1 MSLAFRN
8 VEMFRQPTRRA
19 LMERALEPHILLGM
33 PQLTPF
39 GLSETWLMKELGHR
53 HWLMLARCMG
63 MEDADFR
70 SADGAETYAAI
81 CATSLTNAQ
90 LDRAR
95 SNQVLCIQSVLE
107 PVSKTQVSSRHR
119 LFVDGEAIGDVELL
133 SAFVRRTR
141 ENDNVSIA
149 RVELPGTYCFPVR
162 LENTLARIASDVRN
176 GRCETHLGMAVA
188 GREVLRDFHLQ
199 PAASQEFNGAG
210 LLYFA
215 HFQAFVA
222 RAFESW
228 FPDGAFRNITRKDSF
243 FLGNAGIGEPL
254 SVELT
259 AVDREAMSAACCLRR
274 SDGALIG
281 RVLLTAS
288 P

>member
-1 MSLAFRN
+1 MSLAIRN
-8 VEMFRQPTRRA
+8 VEVFHQSSRRA

-53 HWLMLARCMG
+53 HWLMLARRMG
-63 MEDADFR
+63 MDDADFR
-70 SADGAETYAAI
+70 TADGAETYAAI

-95 SNQVLCIQSVLE
+95 PNQVLSIQSVLE

-119 LFVDGEAIGDVELL
+119 LLVDGEAIGDVELL

-141 ENDNVSIA
+141 EHDNVSIA
-149 RVELPGTYCFPVR
+149 RVELPGAHRFPMR
-162 LENTLARIASDVRN
+162 LENALARIASDIRN
-176 GRCETHLGMAVA
+176 GRCETHLGMAVT
-188 GREVLRDFHLQ
+188 GRDVLRDFRFQ

-228 FPDGAFRNITRKDSF
+228 FPDGAFRNISRRDSF
-243 FLGNAGIGEPL
+243 FLGNAAIGESL

-259 AVDREAMSAACCLRR
+259 VMDRETMSAACSLRR
-274 SDGALIG
+274 SNGALIG
-281 RVLLTAS
+281 HVFLTAS
-288 P
+288 H

>member
-1 MSLAFRN
+1 MSLAICN
-8 VEMFRQPTRRA
+8 VEMFHQPSKCV

-53 HWLMLARCMG
+53 HWLLLARRMG
-63 MEDADFR
+63 MDDADFR
-70 SADGAETYAAI
+70 TADGTETYAAI

-95 SNQVLCIQSVLE
+95 ANQVLCIQSVLE
-107 PVSKTQVSSRHR
+107 PVSKTQVASRHR
-119 LFVDGEAIGDVELL
+119 LLVDGEPIGDVELL

-149 RVELPGTYCFPVR
+149 RVELPGTHCFPVR

-188 GREVLRDFHLQ
+188 DRNVLRDFRFQ
-199 PAASQEFNGAG
+199 PATTQEFNGAG

-222 RAFESW
+222 RALESW
-228 FPDGAFRNITRKDSF
+228 FPDGAFRNITQRDSF

-259 AVDREAMSAACCLRR
+259 AMDRRTMSVACNLRR
-274 SDGALIG
+274 SDGDLIG
-281 RVLLTAS
+281 RVFLTAAH
-288 P
+288 

>member
-1 MSLAFRN
+1 MSLAIRN
-8 VEMFRQPTRRA
+8 VEMFHQPSKCV

-53 HWLMLARCMG
+53 HWLLLARRMG
-63 MEDADFR
+63 MDDADFR
-70 SADGAETYAAI
+70 TADGTETYAAI

-95 SNQVLCIQSVLE
+95 PNQVLSIQSVLE
-107 PVSKTQVSSRHR
+107 PVSKTQVASRHR
-119 LFVDGEAIGDVELL
+119 LLVDGEPIGDVELL

-149 RVELPGTYCFPVR
+149 RVELPGTHRFPVR

-176 GRCETHLGMAVA
+176 GRCETHLGMAV
-188 GREVLRDFHLQ
+188 GDRDVLRDFRFQ
-199 PAASQEFNGAG
+199 PATTQEFNGAG
-210 LLYFA
+210 LLYFV

-222 RAFESW
+222 RALESW
-228 FPDGAFRNITRKDSF
+228 FPDGAFRNITQRDSF

-259 AVDREAMSAACCLRR
+259 AMDRRTMSVACNLRR
-274 SDGALIG
+274 SDGDLIG
-281 RVLLTAS
+281 RVFLTAAR
-288 P
+288 

>member
-1 MSLAFRN
+1 MSLAIRN
-8 VEMFRQPTRRA
+8 VEMFHQPSKCV

-63 MEDADFR
+63 MDDADFR
-70 SADGAETYAAI
+70 AADGTETYAAI

-95 SNQVLCIQSVLE
+95 PNQVLSIQSVLE

-119 LFVDGEAIGDVELL
+119 LLVDGEPIGDVELL

-149 RVELPGTYCFPVR
+149 RVELPGTHRFPVR

-176 GRCETHLGMAVA
+176 GRCETHLGMAV
-188 GREVLRDFHLQ
+188 GDRDVLRDFRFQ
-199 PAASQEFNGAG
+199 PATTQEFNGAG
-210 LLYFA
+210 LLYFV

-222 RAFESW
+222 RALESW
-228 FPDGAFRNITRKDSF
+228 FPDGAFRNITQRDSF

-259 AVDREAMSAACCLRR
+259 AMDRRTMSVACNLRR
-274 SDGALIG
+274 SDGDLIG
-281 RVLLTAS
+281 RVFLTAAH
-288 P
+288 